1 MVNDFDGVVAT
12 GEFSLLFLNLR
23 WSERLAR
30 WVRDC
35 SHGTVTVSSMNV
47 TNFIVRKGYSEDLM
61 YLIFNAG
68 C

>member
-12 GEFSLLFLNLR
+12 CDFRLLFPHLR
-23 WSERLAR
+23 WSERLAL

-47 TNFIVRKGYSEDLM
+47 SNFIVRKGYLEDLM
-61 YLIFNAG
+61 DLIFNAG